1 MNGQNQITGSPAV
14 ITDKAG
20 PMVETPPKSE
30 PDALYVLTCLL
41 VGGTVEVMDVLLA
54 RARLWRA
61 TVAAEPKLLP
71 APSNETQSDLL
82 RYLLIG
88 LLLESERYLRDQTLQ
103 LGNLLLHSADL
114 AAGIARPALR
124 SWLLAPVRPWLLSLA
139 HLGETERAR
148 LIHQGRLEE
157 AVSRLLTREI
167 TDEVVDLVLAY
178 LGNKPEVRRLIQ
190 DQGTSLA
197 GAVVDEVRDRS
208 KTADTRI
215 ETLIHSLFNR
225 VPRNSNAVTAS

>member
-1 MNGQNQITGSPAV
+1 
-14 ITDKAG
+14 
-20 PMVETPPKSE
+20 MVETSPTSE

-61 TVAAEPKLLP
+61 NVAAEPKLLP
-71 APSNETQSDLL
+71 APSNETDSDRL

-88 LLLESERYLRDQTLQ
+88 LLIESERHLRDQTFR
-103 LGNLLLHSADL
+103 LGNLLLYSADL
-114 AAGIARPALR
+114 ATSMARPALR
-124 SWLLAPVRPWLLSLA
+124 SWLLAPVRPWILSLVRR
-139 HLGETERAR
+139 GETERER

-167 TDEVVDLVLAY
+167 TDEVMELVLAY

-197 GAVVDEVRDRS
+197 GEVVDEVRDRS
-208 KTADTRI
+208 KAADTRI
-215 ETLIHSLFNR
+215 ETLIHGLFNR
-225 VPRNSNAVTAS
+225 VPRTPSSPPAQ